1 MPGGYRPAAPEQGYG
16 GGSDSTAKPLAI
28 IQVTEGRE
36 PGWSPPESPTRFY
49 GAWAGPRGAGK
60 MFTLRPGVPGSAC
73 PELLDP
79 QVELRILA
87 DCWRTGTSGLLSHRI
102 TE

>member
-1 MPGGYRPAAPEQGYG
+1 MGTGLQLLNRAMVVAV
-16 GGSDSTAKPLAI
+16 TALPNPWQSSKTLR
-28 IQVTEGRE
+28 EGNRA
-36 PGWSPPESPTRFY
+36 GVHPESPARFY
-49 GAWAGPRGAGK
+49 GAWAGPRAAGK

-87 DCWRTGTSGLLSHRI
+87 DCWGTGTSGLLSHRI